1 MDERKWKQA
10 WAKLQGMRAN
20 VPDEVDENFVAR
32 YHTIL
37 EMIQDLLSEDL
48 SLFRIADDQ
57 LEPQFLF
64 AFEEQSFSSDL
75 RYCDRAIMMSQLDAL
90 ITYLHSLVEPPPFQK
105 GKVGF

>member
-1 MDERKWKQA
+1 MCPTRS
-10 WAKLQGMRAN
+10 MRTSSR
-20 VPDEVDENFVAR
+20 DIIQFWR
-32 YHTIL
+32 
-37 EMIQDLLSEDL
+37 QDLLSEDL